1 LKIRNTLLELMLN
14 SIKSGLVEAY
24 KTGNLNGPISN
35 LSDNLYE
42 LLKLSNNDEVIRNI
56 NYIIFF

>member
-1 LKIRNTLLELMLN
+1 MLN

-42 LLKLSNNDEVIRNI
+42 LLKSSNNDEVIRNI